1 LHAASA
7 GFPVLLVTGPRQ
19 VGKTTLLQMCAQPP
33 GGDTSAATRRY
44 VTLDDLE
51 ARELARRDP
60 ALFLQT
66 WAPPVLIDE
75 VQYAP
80 QLFPAI
86 KLHVDRHRRNGDFWL
101 TGSQKFHLMQG
112 VTESLAGRVAIL
124 DLLSLSRTEADGLGP
139 NSQPFLPTAD
149 WLEGARHRA
158 TPMTPQRL
166 YERIWL
172 GGFPR
177 LFEQGPQARDLFF
190 RSYVQTY
197 LQRDVPELLKVTDL
211 LAFNRFLTATAA
223 RTGQLLNIASIA
235 RDVDIDHKTARA
247 WLSVLEASGLVYLLQ
262 PYHTNLAK
270 RLVKAPKL
278 YFLDT
283 GLAAWLSRWPDAA
296 SLEAG
301 SLSGAIL
308 ETWAV
313 AEVLKSW
320 WHAGRE
326 AFVHFYRDVDQQEVD
341 LLVEQG
347 DTLHPVEIKKTAS
360 PSLHARRHFRVLEKL
375 GRPIGPGAVLC
386 LVERDVPLS
395 AQVTAVPMSYL

>member
-1 LHAASA
+1 LHTASA

-33 GGDTSAATRRY
+33 GGDTGAATRRY

-51 ARELARRDP
+51 VRELARRDP

-139 NSQPFLPTAD
+139 SSQPFLPTAD

-172 GGFPR
+172 GGFPG
-177 LFEQGPQARDLFF
+177 LLEQGPQARDLFF

-211 LAFNRFLTATAA
+211 LAFNRFLSATAA
-223 RTGQLLNIASIA
+223 RTGQLLNLASIA

-283 GLAAWLSRWPDAA
+283 GLAAWLSRWPDPA

-313 AEVLKSW
+313 AEMLKSW
-320 WHAGRE
+320 WHAGKE

-341 LLVEQG
+341 LLIEQG

-375 GRPIGPGAVLC
+375 GRPIGLGAVLC